1 MGMEVNNPKFSQ
13 RRTSVIKFLGEL
25 YNYRIIDSALI
36 FKVGVSDILY
46 KLIFEKHSFDNLL
59 MREKLLPLKLHL
71 IYCIVYMRDMCV
83 IISLTNV

>member
-36 FKVGVSDILY
+36 FKVGDSDIY
-46 KLIFEKHSFDNLL
+46 QLIL
-59 MREKLLPLKLHL
+59 
-71 IYCIVYMRDMCV
+71 
-83 IISLTNV
+83 